1 MMETQLKAARR
12 ARGWAQ
18 MRLLSELQRVAKF
31 RDVALP
37 SRNSLKT
44 EVSRWENGH
53 VTPTEPY
60 VALLAEVYELNP
72 TELGLPVAVPEW
84 FTGAPSGSAMRT
96 PSRLSHESVA
106 LMDELIA
113 T

>member
-1 MMETQLKAARR
+1 MDTQLKAARR
-12 ARGWAQ
+12 ARGWSQ
-18 MRLLSELQRVAKF
+18 MRLLSELQRIALL
-31 RDVALP
+31 RGVALP
-37 SRNSLKT
+37 SRNSMKT

-72 TELGLPVAVPEW
+72 LELGLPVTVSEW
-84 FTGAPSGSAMRT
+84 FTGAPSGSAIRT
-96 PSRLSHESVA
+96 PSSLSHESVA